1 MRISDCSSDVCSS
14 DLPAVLLAGELP
26 LFLGGLLSDIG
37 YAASYQ
43 IQWTNFASWLIA
55 GALGFSGFALLWAL
69 VDLIRARRRTGR
81 VLIYFVLLLATWV
94 LGFINALVHAKDAWA
109 SMPTGL
115 ILSAINVILM
125 LAAVWIGFAS
135 LRAGDRQ
142 GTRLNSS

>member
-1 MRISDCSSDVCSS
+1 MIR
-14 DLPAVLLAGELP
+14 LPP
-26 LFLGGLLSDIG
+26 RSTRTDTLFPYTTLFRS
-37 YAASYQ
+37 
-43 IQWTNFASWLIA
+43 LIA
-55 GALGFSGFALLWAL
+55 GALVFSGFALLWAL

-125 LAAVWIGFAS
+125 RSEENTSELQSLMRISYAVFCWKKKTI
-135 LRAGDRQ
+135 
-142 GTRLNSS
+142 

>member
-55 GALGFSGFALLWAL
+55 GAPVFSGFALLWAL
-69 VDLIRARRRTGR
+69 VDLVRARRRTGR
-81 VLIYFVLLLATWV
+81 VLIYFVLLLDTWV
-94 LGFINALVHAKDAWA
+94 LGFINALVPAKDAWA
-109 SMPTGL
+109 SMPTGRN
-115 ILSAINVILM
+115 LSAINCTLM
-125 LAAVWIGFAS
+125 MGGVLDG
-135 LRAGDRQ
+135 
-142 GTRLNSS
+142 

>member
-55 GALGFSGFALLWAL
+55 GALVFSGFALLWAL

-81 VLIYFVLLLATWV
+81 
-94 LGFINALVHAKDAWA
+94 
-109 SMPTGL
+109 
-115 ILSAINVILM
+115 SAERRHGKECVSTCIFR
-125 LAAVWIGFAS
+125 W
-135 LRAGDRQ
+135 
-142 GTRLNSS
+142 TTYH

>member
-1 MRISDCSSDVCSS
+1 MAAEIPRTPAAFVH
-14 DLPAVLLAGELP
+14 PAHAVLLAGGLP

-55 GALGFSGFALLWAL
+55 GALVFSGLALLWAL

-135 LRAGDRQ
+135 LRAGDR
-142 GTRLNSS
+142 T